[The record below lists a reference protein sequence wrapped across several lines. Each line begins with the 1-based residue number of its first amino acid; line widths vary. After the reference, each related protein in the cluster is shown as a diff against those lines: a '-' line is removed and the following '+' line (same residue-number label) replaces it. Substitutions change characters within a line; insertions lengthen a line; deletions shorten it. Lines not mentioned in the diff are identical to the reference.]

1 MKEQQEMSSF
11 ADKLV
16 RLRKASGK
24 RQIDVAQACHI
35 TRQALSNYELGKR
48 FPDPG
53 LLTFLADYYGV
64 SLDWLLR
71 ETAPGPSD
79 PDPAPPA

>member
-1 MKEQQEMSSF
+1 MKEQKEPSMF
-11 ADKLV
+11 GDKLV

-24 RQIDVAQACHI
+24 KQRDVAEACHI

-53 LLTFLADYYGV
+53 LLTFLADYYEV

-71 ETAPGPSD
+71 EDVLSPHEMH
-79 PDPAPPA
+79 